1 MNPHHLFLEK
11 TTLLSVTPNSLKIM
25 ELSILNYDAL
35 CEDDD
40 DDDST
45 VEEILSHK
53 LDQLGEESDIDEDRL
68 ARQMMKMMKKHAGAV
83 SKILIERSKISESI
97 SWLARH
103 VPYCLLKDLL
113 HDVEEGLPIA
123 LPYATYRRCALLF
136 VDISGFTK
144 LSQIMSVENLSKV
157 KPIHC
162 RTACLS
168 VEK

>member
-1 MNPHHLFLEK
+1 LFLEK

-103 VPYCLLKDLL
+103 VPFCLLKDLL